1 MELFGALAA
10 AFVRVLLVLHA
21 QEVEL
26 DGGRVRQDGQAAA
39 GRAPGGG
46 RGGGGLVAAGGQDG
60 HGRARR
66 LGVGAVPTGTQEQLV
81 REQNKKL

>member
-39 GRAPGGG
+39 GRASGG
-46 RGGGGLVAAGGQDG
+46 RGGGGVVAAGG
-60 HGRARR
+60 
-66 LGVGAVPTGTQEQLV
+66 
-81 REQNKKL
+81 